1 MADDNK
7 INKILGS
14 NNKIAEK
21 YLELGAKYFNITPD
35 TAKQGL
41 FGYVNEIAAHSTKE
55 GVFHRNMMYNEY
67 FFNTASLPSSIYNF
81 ATNYNVTVNN
91 ALPSKAGIVIGFNVN
106 EIKKLSTP
114 EEDNSTVGIFRLDRN
129 ETKFIVGDF
138 IFMLPLQ
145 IIIRLEGNNL
155 VAQYDTQDTPIIDR
169 LTQDYM
175 NNPFIVTYQDQI
187 NVADRQDLYVFLRL
201 DIFQYTIKEDEIE
214 VRTNN
219 LSDQLY
225 YTIQF
230 QDQLVDFN
238 VFYTE
243 ANQNTQVLPKF
254 LNNVQLQDNISKYAF
269 YNFIDSQKYSIFFPV
284 SEKRFRPV
292 FNSKIVTNTYQTKGT
307 AGNFTY
313 TGNVLFTSTDD
324 DQNKLTA
331 VISLVA
337 SPAGGRDRP
346 PLAEIKKELFR
357 VIKSNSSLITEDD
370 LNDFF
375 STVTTQNFSSNSK
388 VKFIKYRDDLIK
400 REFNAFILMT
410 DGNGIPAPTNT
421 VDVYTNINEIELNNQ
436 SIPGGQL
443 VVYDSQQN
451 KYRFLRSNEYPEEF
465 MTNNNT
471 FVYAFPYLANITFD
485 PYIRVQFFNNFI
497 DQNIKTLYTSISSGT
512 SKQVNFTQ
520 INVTRNPILQK
531 EAVMRCVITSD
542 EIMRG
547 ETPTF
552 EVYAIFETNNANKSL
567 NTTIGYTKL
576 NYSPENKD
584 FFLQINVADKF
595 NQVNRMIITN
605 QLKDLNTGLIIEE
618 QAIPE
623 KMNIKF
629 ALVEKRVG
637 IVHEKLEDSFDTIR
651 ELDSYSPIAYLSIE
665 KPVTLYESVND
676 IVRQDIF
683 IDSDDTVKI
692 TKLPLMG
699 SAAFFNTNQYN
710 SFMKRYIQ
718 YVYTLRENFGRLKNN
733 TDVNVKFYNT
743 YGLQNLFDIDRVDLS
758 MDLEVKITNSFQ
770 TELDTNIKKFIID
783 YVLQVNESS
792 DSRLSVSN
800 LIRQIENN
808 FQDISYINFKTI
820 NGAPITNIT
829 TVLDI
834 QVLQE
839 QSINV
844 TPEILQIGYT
854 RKNPDLGQPDV
865 PNITIKYI

>member
-1 MADDNK
+1 
-7 INKILGS
+7 
-14 NNKIAEK
+14 
-21 YLELGAKYFNITPD
+21 
-35 TAKQGL
+35 
-41 FGYVNEIAAHSTKE
+41 
-55 GVFHRNMMYNEY
+55 
-67 FFNTASLPSSIYNF
+67 
-81 ATNYNVTVNN
+81 
-91 ALPSKAGIVIGFNVN
+91 
-106 EIKKLSTP
+106 
-114 EEDNSTVGIFRLDRN
+114 
-129 ETKFIVGDF
+129 
-138 IFMLPLQ
+138 
-145 IIIRLEGNNL
+145 
-155 VAQYDTQDTPIIDR
+155 
-169 LTQDYM
+169 
-175 NNPFIVTYQDQI
+175 
-187 NVADRQDLYVFLRL
+187 
-201 DIFQYTIKEDEIE
+201 
-214 VRTNN
+214 
-219 LSDQLY
+219 
-225 YTIQF
+225 
-230 QDQLVDFN
+230 
-238 VFYTE
+238 
-243 ANQNTQVLPKF
+243 
-254 LNNVQLQDNISKYAF
+254 
-269 YNFIDSQKYSIFFPV
+269 
-284 SEKRFRPV
+284 
-292 FNSKIVTNTYQTKGT
+292 
-307 AGNFTY
+307 
-313 TGNVLFTSTDD
+313 
-324 DQNKLTA
+324 
-331 VISLVA
+331 
-337 SPAGGRDRP
+337 
-346 PLAEIKKELFR
+346 
-357 VIKSNSSLITEDD
+357 
-370 LNDFF
+370 
-375 STVTTQNFSSNSK
+375 
-388 VKFIKYRDDLIK
+388 
-400 REFNAFILMT
+400 
-410 DGNGIPAPTNT
+410 
-421 VDVYTNINEIELNNQ
+421 
-436 SIPGGQL
+436 
-443 VVYDSQQN
+443 
-451 KYRFLRSNEYPEEF
+451 

-520 INVTRNPILQK
+520 INVTRNPVLQK

-758 MDLEVKITNSFQ
+758 MDLEVKITNNFQ